1 MSYDYHFYVWYY
13 PVTDLNAPVYSR
25 TSESG
30 YLRSLNVNY
39 SANYWLL
46 KGMPKEKIVIGI
58 PLYGHS
64 YKLYNPLNHK
74 LQAPSKGYG
83 DLGKSG
89 FVSYPE
95 VCKFL
100 EDGARRVFVKD
111 SHVPYAYKESEWI
124 SYDDIS
130 SVTFKVK

>member
-1 MSYDYHFYVWYY
+1 MSYDYHYYIWYY
-13 PVTDLNAPVYSR
+13 PVTDLNAPVYSSS
-25 TSESG
+25 SESG
-30 YLRSLNVNY
+30 YLTSLNVNY

-64 YKLYNPLNHK
+64 YKLYNPLNNK
-74 LQAPSKGYG
+74 LQAPSSGYG
-83 DLGKSG
+83 DIGNSG

-100 EDGARRVFVKD
+100 KDGAVRVFVED
-111 SHVPYAYKESEWI
+111 SHVPYAYKDIEWI
-124 SYDDIS
+124 SYDDIT
-130 SVTFKVK
+130 SVTYKV